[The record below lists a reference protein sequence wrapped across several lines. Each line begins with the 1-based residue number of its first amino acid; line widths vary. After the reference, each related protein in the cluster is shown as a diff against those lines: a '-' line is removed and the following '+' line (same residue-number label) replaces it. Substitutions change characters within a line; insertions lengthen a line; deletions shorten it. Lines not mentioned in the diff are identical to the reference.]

1 MKHLDETIEI
11 IDEIVK
17 DRTVP
22 RNIRETLKEIKDCF
36 NSEEDIAI
44 KKDKAIHMLDMIT
57 SDSNMPVYTRTQI
70 WNLVSLLEEQS

>member
-70 WNLVSLLEEQS
+70 WNLVSLLEE